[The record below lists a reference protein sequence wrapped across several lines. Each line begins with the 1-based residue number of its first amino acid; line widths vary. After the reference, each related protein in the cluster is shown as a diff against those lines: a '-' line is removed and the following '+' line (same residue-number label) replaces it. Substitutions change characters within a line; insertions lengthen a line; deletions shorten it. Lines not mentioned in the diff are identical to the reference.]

1 MLALL
6 TLLQVFFFKKPAPM
20 KHPAPLIT
28 RTRSKFFGDQTQQ
41 TKTHAQN

>member
-1 MLALL
+1 MLAFL

-28 RTRSKFFGDQTQQ
+28 RTRSKFFGDQTQHD
-41 TKTHAQN
+41 TTYGQN